1 MKRIAI
7 LCVAVF
13 LAASLAVGG
22 TTRSQAADHVAYRH
36 AYYLFL
42 AEPPKGCE
50 DCYVPL
56 LIAAEPLEELAKAKG
71 SQAGV
76 LVITYERDSVWHEDG
91 IVPFAAGDIE
101 AAPRVIHLRGRK
113 YRYQETSAAEVL
125 KLLENPQGTI
135 PISRPYRPPASAP
148 GPSLT
153 ELIADFRDIK

>member
-1 MKRIAI
+1 M
-7 LCVAVF
+7 LCSGLLL
-13 LAASLAVGG
+13 LAASLGA
-22 TTRSQAADHVAYRH
+22 TRQLSAAENAHPAYRH

-42 AEPPKGCE
+42 AETPKGCE

-56 LIAAEPLEELAKAKG
+56 LITAEPLEELAKAKG

-76 LVITYERDSVWHEDG
+76 LVITYERDSIWHDDG

-101 AAPRVIHLRGRK
+101 VAPRVMQLRGRK
-113 YRYQETSAAEVL
+113 YRYQEISPAEVL
-125 KLLENPQGTI
+125 KLLENPRGTI
-135 PISRPYRPPASAP
+135 PISRPYLPPASAP